1 MSYFPKIYFITL
13 FSFYGSKGDGAP
25 YFYYYLTFLTVYC
38 FFQNSH
44 IPNIFFL
51 IFTIYFLGPL
61 AKNITATFFY
71 NFRIFS
77 NYIILS
83 IPVPKKKKKLR

>member
-13 FSFYGSKGDGAP
+13 FSFYGSKGDGTP

-44 IPNIFFL
+44 IPNIFFFNFYDL
-51 IFTIYFLGPL
+51 FPWPPCKKYYSNIFLQFSY
-61 AKNITATFFY
+61 
-71 NFRIFS
+71 IF
-77 NYIILS
+77 
-83 IPVPKKKKKLR
+83 